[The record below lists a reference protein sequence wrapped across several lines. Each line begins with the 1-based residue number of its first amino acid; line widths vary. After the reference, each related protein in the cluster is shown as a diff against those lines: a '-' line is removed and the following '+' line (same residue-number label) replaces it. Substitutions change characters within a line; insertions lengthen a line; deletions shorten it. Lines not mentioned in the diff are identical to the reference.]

1 MKRLSLLLL
10 FVCLAAPVLA
20 LDDLMGLQGN
30 VFNSTGSRITNGD
43 VTVQIHTEEVG
54 GAQVYA
60 ETFTG
65 AINNGEYDVLLGNAT
80 TLDLDQD
87 RLYWMEVLINGQDMN
102 FSGHSR
108 QVFQSSIGSY
118 ENLSVEGNIT
128 VSNTGFGIVF
138 PDGTFQTT
146 AAVAGGGSGGGLNGT
161 STPGRVAFF
170 NSTNQVQG
178 SNDLVWNQTNM
189 QLGIG
194 IGAINANATLHV
206 FSNGNGRFATDQVDA
221 YFGNQSAGVG
231 IVQVG
236 EMQVGVSNDGVI
248 GSLNLSGIGLI
259 RNKDSKNPIE
269 FGFVDSANGIRFA
282 LPLSGNDS
290 GTYNARSMIIA
301 GPSVFDNNII
311 NCSFWGFNKIDC
323 RTGATGSDLGIQDD
337 LQVKGS
343 ASVGGNFSAN
353 ETLFVTDTGNVG
365 IGTDTPE
372 GVLSIKGTGVH
383 TSMSGTAASLFN
395 IQNTNGNTF
404 FSGIDFYG
412 NQGKRIASIMMEQ
425 TGGGSLLHFGTSNNF
440 VNGVTNDALV
450 IDPTGDVGIGTGT
463 PAEPLHVVASSD
475 KAVRFETDD
484 SGDVVAILD
493 NLNTGINADG
503 MIIRIG
509 PNSNPGA
516 NNDFI
521 FFQDGDGTTLG
532 TCQGDGAGGVTCPGS
547 SDERFKTDIK
557 SMGSV
562 KSKFSL
568 VSPIKYKGVGGSKEV
583 IGFSAQDVNATFPEC
598 VSVGAERILDNGTEI
613 GEKLFLS
620 KDCLIVPMWKMIQE
634 QQSSLDVLE
643 ARIAILEAK

>member
-259 RNKDSKNPIE
+259 RNKDRKNPIE
-269 FGFVDSANGIRFA
+269 FGFVDSENGIRFA

-301 GPSVFDNNII
+301 GPSVLDNNII

-353 ETLFVTDTGNVG
+353 ESLFVTDTGNVG

-383 TSMSGTAASLFN
+383 TAMSGTAASLFN

-425 TGGGSLLHFGTSNNF
+425 TGGGSLLHLGTSNNF
-440 VNGVTNDALV
+440 GNGVTNDALV
-450 IDPTGDVGIGTGT
+450 IDPTGDVSMVATLSLGDLTAPGSDPMCWDGSGASLIGDCTSLTKHKTKVKKYKYNKGQFSSLDILGQLEPKLFEWKHKNWT
-463 PAEPLHVVASSD
+463 NQEQLGFLAEDVAS
-475 KAVRFETDD
+475 
-484 SGDVVAILD
+484 IP
-493 NLNTGINADG
+493 NAEFLVK
-503 MIIRIG
+503 R
-509 PNSNPGA
+509 
-516 NNDFI
+516 
-521 FFQDGDGTTLG
+521 DGDGN
-532 TCQGDGAGGVTCPGS
+532 VTG
-547 SDERFKTDIK
+547 IK
-557 SMGSV
+557 HFA
-562 KSKFSL
+562 FSPFL
-568 VSPIKYKGVGGSKEV
+568 V
-583 IGFSAQDVNATFPEC
+583 DV
-598 VSVGAERILDNGTEI
+598 
-613 GEKLFLS
+613 
-620 KDCLIVPMWKMIQE
+620 MQE
-634 QQSSLDVLE
+634 QQDIIESLE
-643 ARIAILEAK
+643 ARIELLEKK